1 MTDSNRITTRLKKEM
16 RERLRRQEEATNKN
30 ASRLIRE
37 ALSLYLQQ
45 KEAVMD
51 GAIASSP

>member
-51 GAIASSP
+51 GAISSSP